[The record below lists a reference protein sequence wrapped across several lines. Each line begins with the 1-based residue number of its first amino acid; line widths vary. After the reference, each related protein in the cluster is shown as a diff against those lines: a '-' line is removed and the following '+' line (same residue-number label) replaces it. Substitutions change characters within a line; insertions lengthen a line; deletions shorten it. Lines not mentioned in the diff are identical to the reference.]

1 MIKLLFKLRI
11 FAFAALFGAFFLGP
25 AMETSALTRCGSGS
39 ECASGSCKRVS
50 QGVYFDCNALGKVF
64 GCKNDSGGCALFCT
78 REVLNKL
85 ACMRSCTRNA
95 DCGTGD
101 SCRAGACRKTPE

>member
-1 MIKLLFKLRI
+1 MIKLLFNLKA
-11 FAFAALFGAFFLGP
+11 FVFAALLGTLLLGT
-25 AMETSALTRCGSGS
+25 AVETSALTRCGSGS
-39 ECASGSCKRVS
+39 ECASGSCQRVS
-50 QGVYFDCNALGKVF
+50 QGVYFDCNPLGKVF

-95 DCGTGD
+95 DCDTGD
-101 SCRAGACRKTPE
+101 RCRQGACRKTPE